1 MLDIQVY
8 YALIIIFINNYAIIN
23 NNLWKTPRSIFS
35 LQNSHGH
42 AKEFLR
48 NL

>member
-8 YALIIIFINNYAIIN
+8 YALIIIFINNDAVIN
-23 NNLWKTPRSIFS
+23 NNLWKTPRPIFA
-35 LQNSHGH
+35 LQNFHGH
-42 AKEFLR
+42 AKGFLR